1 MGRRPLGWGWLVA
14 AGALS
19 LVAAGLGMSRVA
31 VGADNLDVG
40 VTTELKYFSSTPP
53 VAGGDNY
60 AGPGQPAAGQAEL
73 TLQLGMAFSAHASAL
88 ARIKIEYASGEAA
101 AVGVERLYLNIRN
114 AFGVRGLDLRPGRDA
129 ITLGPIGLLLDEEF
143 YEDGRRDGLQV
154 WLPEWGP
161 LRVLVFAQ
169 WALDDMSTSRW
180 LAGGRAEL
188 SILPGWT
195 LGVNARSDMAGA
207 VDAGACPGVDCNTGG
222 GFGVDLEGQV
232 IRGAT
237 VTLAYASYTQTGD
250 LARSHWQA
258 NLVLELERLIG
269 LRRFEPVVTLWY
281 KNFDAYTIPG
291 GPGGTAP
298 RGAFGTPDDFIL
310 FNINDN
316 MTAYGGKLE
325 LELPRRVEFFVLGE
339 FGTYKGGGP
348 SYSIF
353 SVGLSHSLAQNVE
366 IKVAYNKYTV
376 AGGSVVTGPVSLIEL
391 ADVGLWQISFE
402 GTW

>member
-1 MGRRPLGWGWLVA
+1 MDQGPRSWGWLIA
-14 AGALS
+14 TGTLT
-19 LVAAGLGMSRVA
+19 LVLAGLGMSRV
-31 VGADNLDVG
+31 VTGADHLDVG
-40 VTTELKYFSSTPP
+40 VTTALKYFSSTPP
-53 VAGGDNY
+53 AAGGDNY
-60 AGPGQPAAGQAEL
+60 SGPEQSAAGQAEF
-73 TLQLGMAFSAHASAL
+73 TLQLGMAVSANASAL
-88 ARIKIEYASGEAA
+88 ARIKIESASGEP
-101 AVGVERLYLNIRN
+101 AVVTVERLYLNIRN

-129 ITLGPIGLLLDEEF
+129 VTLGPIGLLLDEES

-161 LRVLVFAQ
+161 LRVYLFAQ

-188 SILPGWT
+188 AIMPGWT
-195 LGVNARSDMAGA
+195 LGANLRSDMAGVA
-207 VDAGACPGVDCNTGG
+207 DAGACPGVDCNSGG

-237 VTLAYASYTQTGD
+237 LTLAYAAYTQTSD
-250 LARSHWQA
+250 LTRAHWQA

-291 GPGGTAP
+291 GSGGAAP
-298 RGAFGTPDDFIL
+298 RGGFGTPDDFVL

-316 MTAYGGKLE
+316 LTAFGGKLE
-325 LELPRRVEFFVLGE
+325 LELPRRVEFFILGE
-339 FGTYKGGGP
+339 FGAYKGGGP
-348 SYSIF
+348 SYSIL
-353 SVGLSHSLAQNVE
+353 SVGLAHSLAQNVE
-366 IKVAYNKYTV
+366 IKVAYNKYAV
-376 AGGSVVTGPVSLIEL
+376 AGGSVVTGPVALIEL
-391 ADVGLWQISFE
+391 ADVGLWQLSFE